1 MSGKRWPSPLNYGEP
16 GEIIVPVRAILI
28 AAIITLGLGLTPTQ
42 GKDWIFDDGPY
53 TVDPKTG
60 KRVDQFQK
68 KAISKAVPYSE
79 YFGPNGPGAWIPW
92 GYYEENLGLGYGY
105 GGWGYGGGYAGYGGY
120 GYGAYGSYG
129 FGSGYPAF
137 GGYAF

>member
-1 MSGKRWPSPLNYGEP
+1 M
-16 GEIIVPVRAILI
+16 
-28 AAIITLGLGLTPTQ
+28 AA
-42 GKDWIFDDGPY
+42 KDWIFDDGPY

-68 KAISKAVPYSE
+68 KVIPTAVPYDE

-92 GYYEENLGLGYGY
+92 GYYEENLGMGFMYGGYGGYGGGYGY
-105 GGWGYGGGYAGYGGY
+105 GGYGGY
-120 GYGAYGSYG
+120 S
-129 FGSGYPAF
+129 FGSGYPSM